1 MIGISLTLCYPQIGS
16 TNLFCFRALD
26 RICPLTKHIRLVG
39 LQLRCVRTKTAKLT
53 LELGSGAGEMYDL
66 ANDPHEMENL
76 FGNLDYATLQRE
88 LTSMIHARP
97 RDMCGTLAEPVGMA

>member
-39 LQLRCVRTKTAKLT
+39 VCAFSSCLRGLKLVPAKWRYLVPPT
-53 LELGSGAGEMYDL
+53 SG
-66 ANDPHEMENL
+66 
-76 FGNLDYATLQRE
+76 
-88 LTSMIHARP
+88 
-97 RDMCGTLAEPVGMA
+97 